1 MTVTMRDIAKAAGV
15 SITTVSHV
23 INDTRPIAPDTRER
37 VLRAIDELQYYV
49 NSSARLLVRG
59 CSDSLGLIVSDI
71 ENPFFPQLIKAF
83 EHACHQQDLGLVLGM
98 TNYERP
104 SAAVAVRRM
113 IEDNVRGVAIMSTD
127 FDAKLVELLLSRS
140 IPVVSLD
147 RRRLRANESS
157 VRIDYSNGVR
167 QAAEYLSVL
176 GHRKIAIVHGP
187 NKVLSAKRYRKLLLK
202 AAAEY
207 GLEVANCIEVES
219 RAVGGAAAARQILGS
234 KSLPSAVLCGND
246 LIALGALGQFIR
258 AGIDVPS
265 DVSIVGSDDIAVSSY
280 CYPALSTV
288 CVRKDEVGLQAFRL
302 LQSMLRAQHKES
314 FATEVKTEFIAREST
329 GLSSGSTR
337 KRNLRPGRA

>member
-23 INDTRPIAPDTRER
+23 INETRPIAPKTRER
-37 VLRAIDELQYYV
+37 VLEAVDELQYYV

-59 CSDSLGLIVSDI
+59 YSDSFGLIVSDI

-83 EHACHQQDLGLVLGM
+83 EHACHQQDLGLVLGT

-113 IEDNVRGVAIMSTD
+113 IEDKVQGVAIMSTD
-127 FDAKLVELLLSRS
+127 FDAKLVERLLNRG

-157 VRIDYSNGVR
+157 VRIDYSHGVR
-167 QAAEYLSVL
+167 QAAEYMTSL
-176 GHRKIAIVHGP
+176 GHRRIAIVHGP
-187 NKVLSAKRYRKLLLK
+187 IKVLSAKRYRKLLLE
-202 AAAEY
+202 AADEY
-207 GLEVANCIEVES
+207 GLEIVNCIEVES
-219 RAVGGAAAARQILGS
+219 RPTGGAAAAKQILCS
-234 KSLPSAVLCGND
+234 KPLPSAVMCGND
-246 LIALGALGQFIR
+246 LIALGALGHFVR
-258 AGIDVPS
+258 SGMSVPG
-265 DVSIVGSDDIAVSSY
+265 DISIVGSDDIAVSSY

-302 LQSMLRAQHKES
+302 LQNMLRAKQKET
-314 FATEVKTEFIAREST
+314 FTAEIKTEFISREST
-329 GLSSGSTR
+329 GPAKPSR
-337 KRNLRPGRA
+337 R